1 MSSKKNRN
9 IPEEMETAPQPSQS
23 PANPLLEASDGFKTW
38 PTIGFLGASWGTQ
51 VDLFRTYHRTRR
63 SLLGKKA
70 HHCIPEDDMKEYVTG
85 RGAWVWELR
94 NPMIL
99 LRPFQVE
106 RREGSVSWVKL
117 DEMTMTLVGGGI
129 FGPFPKLIPSYKLLG
144 GFFECGGG
152 H

>member
-1 MSSKKNRN
+1 M
-9 IPEEMETAPQPSQS
+9 
-23 PANPLLEASDGFKTW
+23 
-38 PTIGFLGASWGTQ
+38 
-51 VDLFRTYHRTRR
+51 
-63 SLLGKKA
+63 LGKKA
-70 HHCIPEDDMKEYVTG
+70 HCIPEDDMKEYVTC

-144 GFFECGGG
+144 GFFECGGA

>member
-1 MSSKKNRN
+1 
-9 IPEEMETAPQPSQS
+9 
-23 PANPLLEASDGFKTW
+23 
-38 PTIGFLGASWGTQ
+38 
-51 VDLFRTYHRTRR
+51 
-63 SLLGKKA
+63 
-70 HHCIPEDDMKEYVTG
+70 
-85 RGAWVWELR
+85 
-94 NPMIL
+94 MIL

-144 GFFECGGG
+144 GFFECGGA